1 MELKF
6 YKCMNCGNIITYME
20 NKGIPVM
27 CCGNQMAQLVPGA
40 VDAAQE
46 KHVPVVAVNGGK
58 VTVTI
63 GSVEHPMV
71 EEHYIQWIA
80 LETKEGAQVKYLEP
94 GAKPEAVFAL
104 SETDEAVAAYEYCN
118 LHGLWKADI

>member
-1 MELKF
+1 MALKF

-27 CCGNQMAQLVPGA
+27 CCGKQMAQLVPGA

-80 LETKEGAQVKYLEP
+80 LETKEGVQVKYLEP
-94 GAKPEAVFAL
+94 GAKPEVAFAL

>member
-1 MELKF
+1 
-6 YKCMNCGNIITYME
+6 MNCGNIITYME

-94 GAKPEAVFAL
+94 GAKPEAVFVL

>member
-94 GAKPEAVFAL
+94 GAKPEAVFVL

>member
-80 LETKEGAQVKYLEP
+80 LEAKEGAQVKYLEP
-94 GAKPEAVFAL
+94 GAKPEAVFVL